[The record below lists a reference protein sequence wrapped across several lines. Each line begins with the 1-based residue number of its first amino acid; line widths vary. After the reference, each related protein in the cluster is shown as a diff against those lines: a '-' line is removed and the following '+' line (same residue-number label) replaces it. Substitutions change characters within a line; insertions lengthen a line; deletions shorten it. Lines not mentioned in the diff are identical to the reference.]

1 MNEIG
6 TICCEQIRAL
16 TQNKAYNQEPKFVEQ
31 KLRRAELMYS
41 NAIKMNPDEILYFIN
56 SANVLVDLKEWQQ
69 LEKTLKV
76 LENSNR
82 FNKFVTVL
90 EYKNFFLR
98 LSDLKNVYLK
108 KQKYL
113 DYISKKTIKRI

>member
-1 MNEIG
+1 MISEEFFLRFFEKKIFKLFKLENAIQSKSLDDSKLKAKFMNEIG

-56 SANVLVDLKEWQQ
+56 RANVLVDLKEWQQ
-69 LEKTLKV
+69 LEKILKV
-76 LENSNR
+76 L
-82 FNKFVTVL
+82 VL
-90 EYKNFFLR
+90 NY
-98 LSDLKNVYLK
+98 
-108 KQKYL
+108 
-113 DYISKKTIKRI
+113 